1 MLVLSR
7 VAKKNYTEMECEGGA
22 CGEVCGSCH
31 LYGECSVVFGGW
43 LGLLL
48 DGADRSWENELKAE
62 SL

>member
-7 VAKKNYTEMECEGGA
+7 IAKKNCTEMECEGGV
-22 CGEVCGSCH
+22 CGEVCGRCH

-43 LGLLL
+43 FGFLL